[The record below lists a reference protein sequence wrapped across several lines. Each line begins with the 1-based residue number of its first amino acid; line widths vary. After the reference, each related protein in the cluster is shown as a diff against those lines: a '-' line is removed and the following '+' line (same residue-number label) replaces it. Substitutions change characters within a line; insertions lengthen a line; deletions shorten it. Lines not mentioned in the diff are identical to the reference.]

1 VQSIDSILSVAFLSV
16 DVPQGVA
23 AKLRRA
29 EAHLAQF
36 GLVVEEFLASEPFA
50 AVRTVSSDGRSHVV
64 EWTRTAPIPDD
75 IPLLAGDA
83 VHNLR
88 SALDHLAVALE
99 RSSAV
104 LAGHPL
110 TPAQERRPQF
120 PVARSEG
127 EFEEQMNRFRHLSPA
142 TIEVLKAFQPFVIT
156 PAQPEQSFL
165 WQVSD
170 LDNLD
175 KHRML
180 APVPISP
187 VSITGPGHGGQWVD
201 GPSVPYAPG
210 VEIGRY
216 VFADPTAATELP
228 IEFRFGLTLGSVPWV
243 PHDVRFR
250 LGEYAK
256 TVKDGVIVPICRS
269 VNI

>member
-1 VQSIDSILSVAFLSV
+1 V

-29 EAHLAQF
+29 EVHLALF
-36 GLVVEEFLASEPFA
+36 GMAVEEFLAAEPFA
-50 AVRTVSSDGRSHVV
+50 AVRTVSNDGRSHVV

-99 RSSAV
+99 RASANR
-104 LAGHPL
+104 LGHQL
-110 TPAQERRPQF
+110 TPAEERRPQF
-120 PVARSEG
+120 PVARSER
-127 EFEEQMNRFRHLSPA
+127 EFKEQLTRFGYLSPA
-142 TIEVLKAFQPFVIT
+142 TVDVLKTFQPFAIA
-156 PAQPEQSFL
+156 PGQPEQSFL

-187 VSITGPGHGGQWVD
+187 VSITEPGHRGQWVD

-216 VFADPTAATELP
+216 VFADPTAAAELP
-228 IEFRFGLTLGSVPWV
+228 IEVRFGLTLGSVPWV

-256 TVKDGVIVPICRS
+256 TVKEGVIVPICQS